1 MNDLL
6 LSLALIL
13 VAAEVG
19 AIIAKSLRLPRAV
32 GQIGAGL
39 VLGPSLLGVVQ
50 QGEVVTTLSQVGAF
64 LILAVAGLET
74 NMAVMRRVGRV
85 ALLAAVGGVILPFG
99 GGLAVAL
106 ATGYDLTAALFVGAI
121 LTATSVGIT
130 AAVLG
135 ELGLLRS
142 TAGMTILGAAV
153 IDDVLGLVVL
163 ALVVASVTSTGVS
176 PLTVMLPMAITL
188 GMAILGLRR
197 FSPYLHRAMDQLHAR
212 GGGHAAMLG
221 MILLVGWAFQALGGL
236 AGITGA
242 YLAGLAFA
250 SSPLAPSLKERLTHA
265 GEAFCM
271 PIFFVAIGL
280 AADLRTVP
288 PVLPVAIALLGVAL
302 VGKFVGSGIGAALG
316 GLDRSASTLVGVGMI
331 ARGEVA
337 LVAAAIGLKAGA
349 ITPGLY
355 AAIVLVAVATTVFAP
370 LGITAWAR
378 WTSRSRRA
386 APAPAGGFA
395 SDLVATVGRRNM
407 ADAE

>member
-13 VAAEVG
+13 VSAEVG
-19 AIIAKSLRLPRAV
+19 AVVANSVRLPRAV

-39 VLGPSLLGVVQ
+39 LLGPSVLGVVH
-50 QGEVVTTLSQVGAF
+50 QGDVVTTLSEVGAF

-74 NMAVMRRVGRV
+74 NLAVMRRVGR
-85 ALLAAVGGVILPFG
+85 AAMLAAIGGVILPFG

-106 ATGYDLTAALFVGAI
+106 AGGYDVASALFVGAI

-135 ELGLLRS
+135 ELSLLRS

-163 ALVVASVTSTGVS
+163 ALVVASVTTTGIS
-176 PLTVMLPMAITL
+176 PLTVILPMAMTL
-188 GMAILGLRR
+188 GVAVIGLRR
-197 FSPYLHRAMDQLHAR
+197 FSPYLHGAMHHLHLR

-221 MILLVGWAFQALGGL
+221 LILLAGWAFQALGGL

-242 YLAGLAFA
+242 YMAGLAFA
-250 SSPLAPSLKERLTHA
+250 SSPLADSLKQRLTHL

-288 PVLPVAIALLGVAL
+288 AVLPMALALLGVAL
-302 VGKFVGSGIGAALG
+302 VGKLIGSGLGAALG
-316 GLDRSASTLVGVGMI
+316 GLDGSASALVGVGMI

-337 LVAAAIGLKAGA
+337 LVAAALGLQAGA

-355 AAIVLVAVATTVFAP
+355 AAVVLVAIATTVLAP

-378 WTSRSRRA
+378 WASRTRRGAPLTA
-386 APAPAGGFA
+386 AGLAGE
-395 SDLVATVGRRNM
+395 LVAVPGRPRLG
-407 ADAE
+407 DAE

>member
-13 VAAEVG
+13 IAAEAG
-19 AIIAKSLRLPRAV
+19 AVLANAIRLPRAV

-39 VLGPSLLGVVQ
+39 LLGPSVLGVVH
-50 QGEVVTTLSQVGAF
+50 QGDVVTTLSEVGAF

-74 NMAVMRRVGRV
+74 NLAVMRRVGR
-85 ALLAAVGGVILPFG
+85 AAALAALGGVILPFG

-106 ATGYDLTAALFVGAI
+106 VGGYGVPSALFVGAI

-153 IDDVLGLVVL
+153 IDDVLGLVIL
-163 ALVVASVTSTGVS
+163 ALVVASVTTTGVS
-176 PLTVMLPMAITL
+176 PLTVILPMVITL
-188 GMAILGLRR
+188 GVAIVGLRR
-197 FSPYLHRAMDQLHAR
+197 FTPYLHGAMNHLHLR

-221 MILLVGWAFQALGGL
+221 LILLVGWTFQALGGL

-250 SSPLAPSLKERLTHA
+250 SSPLAESLKERLVHA

-288 PVLPVAIALLGVAL
+288 PVLPVAMALLVVAL
-302 VGKFVGSGIGAALG
+302 VGKLVGSGVGAALG
-316 GLDRSASTLVGVGMI
+316 GLDGSASALVGVGMI

-337 LVAAAIGLKAGA
+337 LVAAAIGLQAGA

-355 AAIVLVAVATTVFAP
+355 AAVVLVAISTTVLAP
-370 LGITAWAR
+370 IGITAWAR
-378 WTSRSRRA
+378 WTSRTRSA
-386 APAPAGGFA
+386 VPAGAGGFA
-395 SDLVATVGRRNM
+395 GELGALAGVRSLGDV
-407 ADAE
+407 E